1 LIRYAAARSAIADAL
16 ENFERRTSAAMELCV
31 EASVNLD
38 EKLGGFDEIYQPR
51 MISEFNGHAV
61 MVVKAKGSFVWHS
74 HPETDDFFLVLKG
87 RMTIHL
93 RDRDIVLG
101 PGDLFVVPRG
111 VEHWCRR
118 ITSGCRRTS
127 LGRARSG
134 LRRPLGLRPLG
145 LRKRA
150 ARAASQ
156 RTVYPRRNSLA
167 TARR

>member
-101 PGDLFVVPRG
+101 PGDLYVVPRG
-111 VEHWCRR
+111 VEHCPEAHEETHVLL
-118 ITSGCRRTS
+118 IEPVGTPNTGSAETAAPIV
-127 LGRARSG
+127 RA
-134 LRRPLGLRPLG
+134 
-145 LRKRA
+145 
-150 ARAASQ
+150 
-156 RTVYPRRNSLA
+156 
-167 TARR
+167 